1 MTFLSIFERYKFC
14 FNTLIPLTGMETP
27 ARKRVRS
34 KRLVSQ
40 KQRSPMVRGIK
51 RNGNEYGCAIR
62 S

>member
-34 KRLVSQ
+34 KRVGLS
-40 KQRSPMVRGIK
+40 KTAIA
-51 RNGNEYGCAIR
+51 YGAWNKTEW
-62 S
+62 